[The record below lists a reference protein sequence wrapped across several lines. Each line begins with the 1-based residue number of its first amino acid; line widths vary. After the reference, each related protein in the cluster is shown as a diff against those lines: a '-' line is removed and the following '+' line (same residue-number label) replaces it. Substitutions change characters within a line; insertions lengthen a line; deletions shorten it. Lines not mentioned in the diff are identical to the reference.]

1 MKINKLRIKNMYGV
15 KGDVEYD
22 LSPRIVGLFGKN
34 GAGKSSVINS
44 LKLAIGGEKTS
55 SAMLRG
61 VDNSAVRI
69 QTDTVTI
76 DRQLKKTET
85 GSVMTGWID
94 GKKTPGNRIQI
105 DLASRLETTKDN
117 LKTLSSKDIE
127 KSLAE
132 NAGKIL
138 LSFADDELTSS
149 EVKELLTKEAG
160 ETTDFNKEDINKVRF
175 PDHIMWQDAESIAS
189 EYKKKTSGLRAE
201 IKGMEATY
209 SSIHLADLGNAEIP
223 SAEEAKEEYDTLIKK
238 EALYTEGQ
246 KLLKNYERMNVTRET
261 TLKSIQEKLEE
272 VAKLGEVR
280 SLDVVKAEKNQLFEQ
295 GNKLNT
301 SIAAAKSTV
310 SALQPLYDKMGTG
323 VCPLSCNGV
332 DIKCCTDM
340 TETKSSVKS
349 QIDAA
354 KAEIEKCTKEMET
367 LKEERD
373 KVLSELSLAEKKTK
387 MQTEIESMEKALP
400 EKIEKPKVEE
410 LKDEEK
416 QRKTF
421 LSNVLKNNELK
432 VQQMQIVKKIKERK
446 KLFYLADFIAKQF
459 SQKGIV
465 SQNLLGK
472 YIKTLTD
479 AASKAEAET
488 GIRVIFKNDNGISI
502 SYCINGDVDTEN
514 GRDYETLSEGEKM
527 LAFLTVTDLLHRIA
541 NIPVLL
547 LDNVDKLDAENF
559 DHLLTLLDRVADS
572 YENIIIAGVDHE
584 EFTSILEKHNIPN
597 ILQ

>member
-1 MKINKLRIKNMYGV
+1 MYGI

-34 GAGKSSVINS
+34 GVGKSSVINS

-55 SAMLRG
+55 TAMLRG
-61 VDNSAVRI
+61 ADNSAVRI
-69 QTDTVTI
+69 QTDSVTI

-85 GSVMTGWID
+85 GSIMTGWLD

-105 DLASRLETTKDN
+105 DLASRLNTTKDN
-117 LKTLSSKDIE
+117 LNILSSKDIE

-149 EVKELLTKEAG
+149 EVKDLLMKEAKDI
-160 ETTDFNKEDINKVRF
+160 TDFNKEDITKIRF
-175 PDHIMWQDAESIAS
+175 PDHIMWQNAESIAS
-189 EYKKKTSGLRAE
+189 DYKKKTSILRAE

-209 SSIHLADLGNAEIP
+209 SSIRFADLGDAEIP
-223 SAEEAKEEYDTLIKK
+223 PADAAKEEYDALVKK

-246 KLLKNYERMNVTRET
+246 KLLKNYERMNTTRET
-261 TLKSIQEKLEE
+261 ILKSIQAKQEE
-272 VAKLGEVR
+272 MAKLGEVR
-280 SLDVVKAEKNQLFEQ
+280 ELEVIKKEKEELFAQ

-323 VCPLSCNGV
+323 ICPLSCNGV
-332 DIKCCTDM
+332 KIQCCTDM
-340 TETKSSVKS
+340 TDTKNSVKE
-349 QIDAA
+349 QIDTA
-354 KAEIEKCTKEMET
+354 KATIEKNTEEMET
-367 LKEERD
+367 LKTKRD
-373 KVLSELSLAEKKTK
+373 IIVAEYSFAEKKTK
-387 MQTEIESMEKALP
+387 LQTEIDSMRKALP
-400 EKIEKPKVEE
+400 EEIEKPKAEE

-416 QRKTF
+416 QRKVF
-421 LSNVLKNNELK
+421 LLNVLKNSELK
-432 VQQMQIVKKIKERK
+432 VQQKQIVQKIKERK

-465 SQNLLGK
+465 SQTLLGR
-472 YIKTLTD
+472 YIDTLTE
-479 AASKAEAET
+479 AASKAEVET

-502 SYCINGDVDTEN
+502 SYSVNGEN
-514 GRDYETLSEGEKM
+514 GREYETLSEGEKM

-541 NIPVLL
+541 RIPVLL

-559 DHLLTLLDRVADS
+559 DRLLTLLDRVADS
-572 YENIIIAGVDHE
+572 YENIIIAGVNHE

>member
-117 LKTLSSKDIE
+117 LKILSSKDIE

-209 SSIHLADLGNAEIP
+209 SSG
-223 SAEEAKEEYDTLIKK
+223 
-238 EALYTEGQ
+238 
-246 KLLKNYERMNVTRET
+246 
-261 TLKSIQEKLEE
+261 
-272 VAKLGEVR
+272 
-280 SLDVVKAEKNQLFEQ
+280 
-295 GNKLNT
+295 
-301 SIAAAKSTV
+301 
-310 SALQPLYDKMGTG
+310 
-323 VCPLSCNGV
+323 
-332 DIKCCTDM
+332 
-340 TETKSSVKS
+340 
-349 QIDAA
+349 
-354 KAEIEKCTKEMET
+354 
-367 LKEERD
+367 
-373 KVLSELSLAEKKTK
+373 
-387 MQTEIESMEKALP
+387 
-400 EKIEKPKVEE
+400 
-410 LKDEEK
+410 
-416 QRKTF
+416 
-421 LSNVLKNNELK
+421 
-432 VQQMQIVKKIKERK
+432 
-446 KLFYLADFIAKQF
+446 
-459 SQKGIV
+459 
-465 SQNLLGK
+465 
-472 YIKTLTD
+472 
-479 AASKAEAET
+479 
-488 GIRVIFKNDNGISI
+488 
-502 SYCINGDVDTEN
+502 
-514 GRDYETLSEGEKM
+514 
-527 LAFLTVTDLLHRIA
+527 
-541 NIPVLL
+541 
-547 LDNVDKLDAENF
+547 
-559 DHLLTLLDRVADS
+559 
-572 YENIIIAGVDHE
+572 
-584 EFTSILEKHNIPN
+584 
-597 ILQ
+597 

>member
-1 MKINKLRIKNMYGV
+1 MYGV

-44 LKLAIGGEKTS
+44 LKLAIGGEKTP

-94 GKKTPGNRIQI
+94 GKKTPGNRIQV

-117 LKTLSSKDIE
+117 LKILSSKDIE

-138 LSFADDELTSS
+138 LSFAGDELSS
-149 EVKELLTKEAG
+149 GEVKELLLKEAG

-189 EYKKKTSGLRAE
+189 DYKKKTSSLRAE

-209 SSIHLADLGNAEIP
+209 SSIHFADLGDAEIP
-223 SAEEAKEEYDTLIKK
+223 PVEEAKEEYDSLIKK
-238 EALYTEGQ
+238 EALCAEGQ
-246 KLLKNYERMNVTRET
+246 KLLKNYERMNAARET
-261 TLKSIQEKLEE
+261 TLKSIQTKQEE
-272 VAKLGEVR
+272 ITKLGEVR
-280 SLDVVKAEKNQLFEQ
+280 DLDVVKTEKDQLFEK
-295 GNKLNT
+295 GNKLNA
-301 SIAAAKSTV
+301 SIAASKSTV

-340 TETKSSVKS
+340 TETKNSVKT

-354 KAEIEKCTKEMET
+354 KTEIEKCTKEMEA
-367 LKEERD
+367 LKKEHD
-373 KVLSELSLAEKKTK
+373 KVLSELSSAEKKTK
-387 MQTEIESMEKALP
+387 MQTEIESMKKAIP

-416 QRKTF
+416 QRKLF

-432 VQQMQIVKKIKERK
+432 AQQKQIAQKIKERK

-459 SQKGIV
+459 SQKGVV
-465 SQNLLGK
+465 SQNLLGR
-472 YIKTLTD
+472 YIDTLTD

-502 SYCINGDVDTEN
+502 SYYINGDVDTEN
-514 GRDYETLSEGEKM
+514 GREYETLSEGEKM

-559 DHLLTLLDRVADS
+559 DRLLTLLDRVADS

>member
-201 IKGMEATY
+201 IKGMEA
-209 SSIHLADLGNAEIP
+209 
-223 SAEEAKEEYDTLIKK
+223 
-238 EALYTEGQ
+238 
-246 KLLKNYERMNVTRET
+246 
-261 TLKSIQEKLEE
+261 
-272 VAKLGEVR
+272 
-280 SLDVVKAEKNQLFEQ
+280 
-295 GNKLNT
+295 
-301 SIAAAKSTV
+301 
-310 SALQPLYDKMGTG
+310 
-323 VCPLSCNGV
+323 
-332 DIKCCTDM
+332 
-340 TETKSSVKS
+340 
-349 QIDAA
+349 
-354 KAEIEKCTKEMET
+354 
-367 LKEERD
+367 
-373 KVLSELSLAEKKTK
+373 
-387 MQTEIESMEKALP
+387 
-400 EKIEKPKVEE
+400 
-410 LKDEEK
+410 
-416 QRKTF
+416 
-421 LSNVLKNNELK
+421 KNNELK

>member
-15 KGDVEYD
+15 KGDIEYD

-55 SAMLRG
+55 TAMLRG
-61 VDNSAVRI
+61 VDTSAVRI
-69 QTDTVTI
+69 QTDTATI

-85 GSVMTGWID
+85 GSIMTGWID

-105 DLASRLETTKDN
+105 ELASRLDTTKDN
-117 LKTLSSKDIE
+117 LKILSSKDIE

-138 LSFADDELTSS
+138 LSFAGDELTSE
-149 EVKELLTKEAG
+149 EVKELLMEEAG
-160 ETTDFNKEDINKVRF
+160 ETTNFDKEDINKVRF

-189 EYKKKTSGLRAE
+189 DYKKKTSSLRAE

-209 SSIHLADLGNAEIP
+209 SSIHLADLGDVEIP
-223 SAEEAKEEYDTLIKK
+223 SAEDAKEEYDALVKK
-238 EALYTEGQ
+238 EALCTEGQ
-246 KLLKNYERMNVTRET
+246 KLLKNYERMNAARET
-261 TLKSIQEKLEE
+261 TLKSIHAKQEEIT
-272 VAKLGEVR
+272 KLGEVR
-280 SLDVVKAEKNQLFEQ
+280 DLDTVKAEKDQLFEK
-295 GNKLNT
+295 GNKLNA
-301 SIAAAKSTV
+301 SIATAKSTV

-332 DIKCCTDM
+332 EIKCCTDM
-340 TETKSSVKS
+340 TETKDSVKK

-354 KAEIEKCTKEMET
+354 KTEMEKCTKEMEA
-367 LKEERD
+367 LKKEHD
-373 KVLSELSLAEKKTK
+373 KVLAKLSSAEKKAK
-387 MQTEIESMEKALP
+387 MQTEIESMKKALP
-400 EKIEKPKVEE
+400 EKIEKPKVDE

-416 QRKTF
+416 RRKTF

-432 VQQMQIVKKIKERK
+432 VQQKQIAQKIKERK

-459 SQKGIV
+459 SQKGVV
-465 SQNLLGK
+465 SQNLLGR
-472 YIKTLTD
+472 YIDTLTD

-502 SYCINGDVDTEN
+502 TYYVNGDVDAED
-514 GRDYETLSEGEKM
+514 GREYETLSEGEKM

-559 DHLLTLLDRVADS
+559 DRLLTLLDRVADS

>member
-1 MKINKLRIKNMYGV
+1 
-15 KGDVEYD
+15 
-22 LSPRIVGLFGKN
+22 
-34 GAGKSSVINS
+34 
-44 LKLAIGGEKTS
+44 
-55 SAMLRG
+55 
-61 VDNSAVRI
+61 
-69 QTDTVTI
+69 
-76 DRQLKKTET
+76 
-85 GSVMTGWID
+85 
-94 GKKTPGNRIQI
+94 
-105 DLASRLETTKDN
+105 
-117 LKTLSSKDIE
+117 
-127 KSLAE
+127 
-132 NAGKIL
+132 
-138 LSFADDELTSS
+138 
-149 EVKELLTKEAG
+149 
-160 ETTDFNKEDINKVRF
+160 
-175 PDHIMWQDAESIAS
+175 
-189 EYKKKTSGLRAE
+189 
-201 IKGMEATY
+201 
-209 SSIHLADLGNAEIP
+209 
-223 SAEEAKEEYDTLIKK
+223 
-238 EALYTEGQ
+238 
-246 KLLKNYERMNVTRET
+246 
-261 TLKSIQEKLEE
+261 
-272 VAKLGEVR
+272 
-280 SLDVVKAEKNQLFEQ
+280 
-295 GNKLNT
+295 
-301 SIAAAKSTV
+301 
-310 SALQPLYDKMGTG
+310 
-323 VCPLSCNGV
+323 
-332 DIKCCTDM
+332 M